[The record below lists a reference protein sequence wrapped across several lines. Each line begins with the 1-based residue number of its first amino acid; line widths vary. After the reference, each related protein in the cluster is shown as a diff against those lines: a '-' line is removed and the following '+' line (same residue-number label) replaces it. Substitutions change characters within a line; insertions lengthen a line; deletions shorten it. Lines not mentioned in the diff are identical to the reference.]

1 MGQKSSN
8 GGSGNGGSGKP
19 PQTRGPAGFRPPGP
33 TRTLGPVS
41 DLERHLPSDWW
52 RTLFNA
58 VYLQTDGDVVENDG
72 NTAKDVELLIRAAGL
87 EPNDRVLD
95 LCCGQGRHTIELARR
110 GFRHVTGVDRSRY
123 LVRLARK
130 RARGAGVQASFHEGD
145 ARKFRLPEASFNCA
159 ALMGNSFG
167 YIDREEDDVAVLAQ
181 VRRVLK
187 PNGVLALDLVDGEW
201 MRRNYEPRSWE
212 WIDQNQFVCRERTLA
227 ADGQRLITR
236 EVVVHAERGVIA
248 DQFYAERLYS
258 PQRLEELLD
267 AVGFT
272 GVRLH
277 PGPETESAR
286 NQDLGMLAR
295 RMFVTAVAPRLAT
308 VAPARRIPFP
318 EVTVIMGDPR
328 LPDEVKMGGRFNA
341 EDMDTI
347 VKLKGA
353 LGELAGYSFRFLDNH
368 VSLAAEL
375 RAQPPDFVLNLC
387 DEGYNNDAFLEL
399 HVPALLDL
407 MGVPYSG
414 AGPAALGLC
423 YDKSLVRAIA
433 QGLDVPVPLETFWNP
448 DDQAATIPSIFPALI
463 KPNYGDSSI
472 GITKEAVVRS
482 PEEAIAYMARLREML
497 PGRPLLIQ
505 EYLPGTEY
513 SVGVLGNPGL
523 GYTMLPL
530 LEVDYRLLDG
540 NLPPILSYESKWDPD
555 SPYWTQIRYREAE
568 TDDDTKQRL
577 IHYSTVLFER
587 LGCRDYARFDFRADA
602 NGEIKLLEVNPNP
615 GWCWDGKLNIMAG
628 FAGHRYAD
636 LLRMIVEAAQ
646 ARIASRLPAETA
658 QAKAAPARP
667 SSVGPASVGPA
678 SAGQRVHAAD

>member
-167 YIDREEDDVAVLAQ
+167 YFDREEDDVAVLAQ

-248 DQFYAERLYS
+248 DQFYAERLYTKDGI
-258 PQRLEELLD
+258 QRLLEKT
-267 AVGFT
+267 GF
-272 GVRLH
+272 
-277 PGPETESAR
+277 R
-286 NQDLGMLAR
+286 NIR
-295 RMFVTAVAPRLAT
+295 
-308 VAPARRIPFP
+308 
-318 EVTVIMGDPR
+318 
-328 LPDEVKMGGRFNA
+328 
-341 EDMDTI
+341 
-347 VKLKGA
+347 
-353 LGELAGYSFRFLDNH
+353 H
-368 VSLAAEL
+368 
-375 RAQPPDFVLNLC
+375 
-387 DEGYNNDAFLEL
+387 
-399 HVPALLDL
+399 H
-407 MGVPYSG
+407 
-414 AGPAALGLC
+414 
-423 YDKSLVRAIA
+423 
-433 QGLDVPVPLETFWNP
+433 
-448 DDQAATIPSIFPALI
+448 
-463 KPNYGDSSI
+463 
-472 GITKEAVVRS
+472 
-482 PEEAIAYMARLREML
+482 
-497 PGRPLLIQ
+497 
-505 EYLPGTEY
+505 GT
-513 SVGVLGNPGL
+513 
-523 GYTMLPL
+523 T
-530 LEVDYRLLDG
+530 R
-540 NLPPILSYESKWDPD
+540 
-555 SPYWTQIRYREAE
+555 
-568 TDDDTKQRL
+568 
-577 IHYSTVLFER
+577 
-587 LGCRDYARFDFRADA
+587 
-602 NGEIKLLEVNPNP
+602 
-615 GWCWDGKLNIMAG
+615 
-628 FAGHRYAD
+628 
-636 LLRMIVEAAQ
+636 
-646 ARIASRLPAETA
+646 
-658 QAKAAPARP
+658 
-667 SSVGPASVGPA
+667 
-678 SAGQRVHAAD
+678 